1 MWPLAFVRLVRFKS
15 DLIFTSSSL
24 QAALLLMVNI
34 RLGYI
39 VASEIIY
46 LFSVVKLYLFYCIL
60 EA

>member
-24 QAALLLMVNI
+24 QVALLLMVNI